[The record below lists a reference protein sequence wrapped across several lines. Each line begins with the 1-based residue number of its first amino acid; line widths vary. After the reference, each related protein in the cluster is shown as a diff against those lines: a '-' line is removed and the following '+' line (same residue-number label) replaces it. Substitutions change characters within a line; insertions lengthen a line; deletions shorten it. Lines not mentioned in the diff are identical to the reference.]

1 MGRRLSAT
9 LYTHHLQAGLFLRD
23 RFMLRRTLNVGLAA
37 ATLTFFATAPALATP
52 TSNDPSKAPAGNYEL
67 DPRHAGLVVK
77 VAHLGGFS
85 RFTMRFN
92 ALTGG
97 FTYDPAN
104 WQATKVNISID
115 PKSIDTE
122 IPTFNK
128 QVAGFFEPDKYP
140 AITFVTTSA
149 TGSEGKGTVTG
160 DLTFHGV
167 TKPVVL
173 KTSFNASGVNPLDKG
188 TTVGFNATT
197 SIKRS
202 DFGVKTYVPL
212 IGDDVTLRISAAF
225 ERKN

>member
-1 MGRRLSAT
+1 VSAKKVAVRGRRRLSAT
-9 LYTHHLQAGLFLRD
+9 LCTHHLQAGLFWRD
-23 RFMLRRTLNVGLAA
+23 RYMLRRTLNVGLAA
-37 ATLTFFATAPALATP
+37 ATLTFIATAPAFATP

-77 VAHLGGFS
+77 IAHLGGFS

-104 WQATKVNISID
+104 WQATKVTVSID

-122 IPTFNK
+122 IPT
-128 QVAGFFEPDKYP
+128 
-140 AITFVTTSA
+140 VTTSA

-167 TKPVVL
+167 TKPVTLDV
-173 KTSFNASGVNPLDKG
+173 TFNGSGPGMLGAG
-188 TTVGFNATT
+188 TRMGFSGTGR
-197 SIKRS
+197 IKRS
-202 DFGVKTYVPL
+202 DFGVNNEKQFA
-212 IGDDVTLRISAAF
+212 GDDIDLSF
-225 ERKN
+225 EIEFVKK